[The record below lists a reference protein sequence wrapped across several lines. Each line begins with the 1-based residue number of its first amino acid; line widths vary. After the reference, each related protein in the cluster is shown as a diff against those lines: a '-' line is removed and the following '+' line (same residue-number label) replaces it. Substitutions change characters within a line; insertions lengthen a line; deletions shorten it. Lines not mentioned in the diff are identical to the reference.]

1 MISTGRKPRNAGF
14 TLTELIVVIAMISVL
29 MTIATPY
36 YLDWLRNAKYREGAQ
51 AVTALL
57 REARSRAIAEHR
69 EYRVVFNA
77 APDSPQAPSTM
88 QLQGGNLSYNS
99 SSWPIMETPVTLSEN
114 LDIRYRSSC
123 AFNDDDQSVLFLP
136 SGGASAS
143 SVVSTSGSDLGGI
156 CIIDGDSS
164 ITTLNDRK
172 KLLIEM
178 VSPTTGAFKVRKWNA
193 SSTSF
198 Q

>member
-123 AFNDDDQSVLFLP
+123 TLNVAAQSVLFLP
-136 SGGASAS
+136 SGAASATAAIEAS
-143 SVVSTSGSDLGGI
+143 SPDLGGI
-156 CIIDGDSS
+156 CIIDGDSA
-164 ITTLNDRK
+164 IAALNDRK
-172 KLLIEM
+172 KYLVEM